1 MHRDQDSLTDFDAQW
16 LKRRGITQW
25 CAIFGIRILYFQ
37 IWPLLA
43 LRNVKMAKNGQFQ
56 AILLKNKSL
65 SIYENTKTVDLK
77 I

>member
-16 LKRRGITQW
+16 LKRRRITQW